1 MNTKHQFTA
10 AALAAAL
17 IAAAAPAARADAVT
31 DWNAVAGE
39 MIVQARMGTPPAV
52 RVMAIVQTAVHEAVA
67 AVQLQQPEGG
77 TVAAEAAVAAA
88 SRAALVKLLPQ
99 QAPAITTAYTA
110 ALAKLGEGP
119 AKAAGIAAGE
129 QAAARVLAW
138 RADDGFAAADAYRPH
153 TTPGAYV
160 PTAGVAA
167 PQWPCLLYTS
177 DAADE

>member
-17 IAAAAPAARADAVT
+17 IATAAPAARADAVT

-52 RVMAIVQTAVHEAVA
+52 RVVAIVQTAVHEAVA

-99 QAPAITTAYTA
+99 QVPAITTAYTA
-110 ALAKLGEGP
+110 AACSPAAMPAAFAGP
-119 AKAAGIAAGE
+119 SPSFASAA
-129 QAAARVLAW
+129 V
-138 RADDGFAAADAYRPH
+138 
-153 TTPGAYV
+153 
-160 PTAGVAA
+160 
-167 PQWPCLLYTS
+167 
-177 DAADE
+177 